1 MMITSIKHLPST
13 YWILITLLEM
23 VTKHYP
29 LQEWIFKKMDFL
41 ILYKNGFS
49 FLDIWA
55 VLLLFPASYNQH

>member
-1 MMITSIKHLPST
+1 MGMMITSIKHLPST

-49 FLDIWA
+49 FLDI
-55 VLLLFPASYNQH
+55 